1 MSLSPSL
8 ALSVTDLVL
17 RLADDKFVM
26 GLSLENWLTKAP
38 NSEIHQVFRRLT
50 RRYYQHAGAYY
61 QLLDDISNEKFR
73 ERTKAKSFRSSQFAA
88 IPLSG
93 YADALIKQYLFDQAD
108 LIRLENL
115 QYAQYA
121 GLQHLALS
129 FLPQAKVGLEHAQL
143 MISKLAPATEDAK
156 KTLQQALSNWYPTSF
171 GLFEPTTQTNSLTK
185 AGIQDL
191 EDQLLKRFR
200 ATVPEFI
207 HTVDLHLPN
216 AKHFFDFFGG
226 RSGHQR
232 AELTELLKG

>member
-8 ALSVTDLVL
+8 ALSVKDLVL

-26 GLSLENWLTKAP
+26 GLSLENWLPKAP
-38 NSEIHQVFRRLT
+38 NLEIYQVFRSLT
-50 RRYYQHAGAYY
+50 RRYYQQAGAYY
-61 QLLDDISNEKFR
+61 QLLDDISEEKFR
-73 ERTKAKSFRSSQFAA
+73 ERTEAKSFRSSQFAA

-129 FLPQAKVGLEHAQL
+129 FLPQAKAGLEHAQL
-143 MISKLAPATEDAK
+143 MISKLAPATDDAK
-156 KTLQQALSNWYPTSF
+156 QALQQALSDWYPASF

-191 EDQLLKRFR
+191 EDQLLKSFR

-207 HTVDLHLPN
+207 HTADLHLPN

-232 AELTELLKG
+232 VELAELLKG